1 MKFLEMFNPVQKGNF
16 ALTDEVVYNSIQN
29 NDELI
34 PLYGGNK
41 SHKQAARYVSKTAI
55 TKEGKP
61 ITIFDG
67 EGIIISLDGS
77 SGSMTYKNGER
88 FALNHHAGFI
98 TLKDEGIVRLEFFAL
113 FFQNFLRNLSVSD
126 GSKTLSLAQL
136 YSAEFEMPDYDLQC
150 RVLEKIL
157 PMQNKIEKLTLIQ
170 EQYTELLNRQIGVLY
185 SGYQATNV
193 PISEAIECMSGNSGL
208 TEEFIYSTTQISGDR
223 YKVLSSATDENTMMG
238 EVPKCILKNK
248 QLKVFENKEGLL
260 VTRNGKAGETVYLAP
275 GRYTINDHAYILYNK
290 KSYPHYVNLKWLAIQ
305 YKAEFLSYSS
315 ASDNGTWNKTGF
327 FNNTLLDIPLKE
339 EQLRIVALYD
349 ELRGVIDKIEAIKR
363 EYEKVLSKEVV

>member
-41 SHKQAARYVSKTAI
+41 SHKQATRYVSKTAI

-77 SGSMTYKNGER
+77 SGSMTYKDGER

-98 TLKDEGIVRLEFFAL
+98 TLKDKGIVRLEFFAL

-136 YSAEFEMPDYDLQC
+136 YSAEFEMPDYDL
-150 RVLEKIL
+150 
-157 PMQNKIEKLTLIQ
+157 
-170 EQYTELLNRQIGVLY
+170 
-185 SGYQATNV
+185 
-193 PISEAIECMSGNSGL
+193 
-208 TEEFIYSTTQISGDR
+208 
-223 YKVLSSATDENTMMG
+223 
-238 EVPKCILKNK
+238 
-248 QLKVFENKEGLL
+248 
-260 VTRNGKAGETVYLAP
+260 
-275 GRYTINDHAYILYNK
+275 
-290 KSYPHYVNLKWLAIQ
+290 
-305 YKAEFLSYSS
+305 
-315 ASDNGTWNKTGF
+315 
-327 FNNTLLDIPLKE
+327 
-339 EQLRIVALYD
+339 
-349 ELRGVIDKIEAIKR
+349 
-363 EYEKVLSKEVV
+363 